1 MAPPHGQQGS
11 RSGTLTCVTRLAAR
25 THQPSCARAPWTEW
39 DHLIRLQVTE
49 ALLRRAGALAWEHA
63 LRGYDAVHLAAALL
77 WRDAL
82 GQPVSVATYDRQL
95 WQAAAAVG
103 LTAWPATLS

>member
-1 MAPPHGQQGS
+1 MRAA
-11 RSGTLTCVTRLAAR
+11 LAKAAR
-25 THQPSCARAPWTEW
+25 MRLLSRVAATAARQAFEAEW
-39 DHLIRLQVTE
+39 QDLIRLQVTE